1 MPKCRHRAGETQERV
16 GQFMAQALR
25 FVNVEGDMIS
35 PVTWKRAPLD
45 CQWILFRKRSDYP
58 RPSSG
63 TRALCIRIPETPRI
77 VTEKDCEGCR
87 FWEPAAMCES

>member
-1 MPKCRHRAGETQERV
+1 
-16 GQFMAQALR
+16 MAQALR